1 MSMLALKE
9 WSIICKA
16 LEEGKQTILL
26 RKGGI
31 LEYKKG
37 FEISQKLFLLY
48 PTLEHQAAEYLQSN
62 YLQEYELLLKRNSSE
77 IVEDK
82 VNTIRIIARIEAMQE
97 FHDHELLSKLEKY
110 HIWNEKY
117 VNMRMNYNPKKPM
130 NALLL
135 RIYKL
140 SQPISID
147 VNPEWAGCKSWIDIE
162 FSSKYGNQYG
172 SINELL
178 NQSMPVIKDKDFQLI
193 HDNFMEIWN

>member
-1 MSMLALKE
+1 MLALKE

-16 LEEGKQTILL
+16 LEDGNQTILL

-37 FEISQKLFLLY
+37 FEIRQKSFLLF
-48 PTLEHQAAEYLQSN
+48 PTLEHQAEEYLQSK
-62 YLQEYELLLKRNSSE
+62 YLQTYDLLLRGNKSE
-77 IVEDK
+77 YIQNK
-82 VNTIRIIARIEAMQE
+82 ANTVLVQARIEAIQE
-97 FHDHELLSKLEKY
+97 FHDHEMLPKLEKY

-140 SQPISID
+140 PQPISID
-147 VNPEWAGCKSWIDIE
+147 VKPEWAGCKSWIDIDIAE
-162 FSSKYGNQYG
+162 KYGDQFG
-172 SINELL
+172 SVPKMFD
-178 NQSMPVIKDKDFQLI
+178 QSEPVIKDKEFQKI
-193 HDNFMEIWN
+193 FENFMEIWN

>member
-1 MSMLALKE
+1 MLALKE

-16 LEEGKQTILL
+16 LEDGNQTILL

-37 FEISQKLFLLY
+37 FEISQKSFLLY
-48 PTLEHQAAEYLQSN
+48 PTLEHQAAEYLQPK
-62 YLQEYELLLKRNSSE
+62 YLQSYELNLRENKSEEIQNNTNILKS
-77 IVEDK
+77 
-82 VNTIRIIARIEAMQE
+82 IARIEAIQE
-97 FHDHELLSKLEKY
+97 FHDHQKLPELEKY

-140 SQPISID
+140 PQPISIN
-147 VNPEWAGCKSWIDIE
+147 VNPEWAGCKSWIDIDMSE
-162 FSSKYGNQYG
+162 KYGNKFG
-172 SINELL
+172 SIPEMLY
-178 NQSMPVIKDKDFQLI
+178 QSEPVIKDKEFQKIFNDFV
-193 HDNFMEIWN
+193 EIWN

>member
-1 MSMLALKE
+1 MLALKE

-16 LEEGKQTILL
+16 MEEGKQTILL

-37 FEISQKLFLLY
+37 FEISQKVFLLY

-62 YLQEYELLLKRNSSE
+62 YLQEYELLLKRNRSE
-77 IVEDK
+77 IVQDK
-82 VNTIRIIARIEAMQE
+82 VNTLRIIARIEAMQE
-97 FHDHELLSKLEKY
+97 FHNYELLSKLEKY

-147 VNPEWAGCKSWIDIE
+147 VNPGWAGCKSWIDIE
-162 FSSKYGNQYG
+162 FTSKNGNQYG
-172 SINELL
+172 NIMDLF
-178 NQSMPVIKDKDFQLI
+178 NQSVPVIKDKDFQKI
-193 HDNFMEIWN
+193 HDNFTEIWN

>member
-1 MSMLALKE
+1 MLALKE

-16 LEEGKQTILL
+16 LEDGNQTILL

-37 FEISQKLFLLY
+37 FEIRQKSFLLF
-48 PTLEHQAAEYLQSN
+48 PTLEHQAEEYLQSK
-62 YLQEYELLLKRNSSE
+62 YLQTYDLLLRGNKSE
-77 IVEDK
+77 DIQNK
-82 VNTIRIIARIEAMQE
+82 ANTLLVQARIEAIQE
-97 FHDHELLSKLEKY
+97 FHDHEMLPKLEKY

-140 SQPISID
+140 PQPISID
-147 VNPEWAGCKSWIDIE
+147 VKPEWAGCKSWIDIDIAE
-162 FSSKYGNQYG
+162 KYGDQFG
-172 SINELL
+172 RVPKMFD
-178 NQSMPVIKDKDFQLI
+178 QSEPVIKDKEFQKI
-193 HDNFMEIWN
+193 FENFMEIWN

>member
-1 MSMLALKE
+1 MLALKE

-16 LEEGKQTILL
+16 LEDGNQTILL

-37 FEISQKLFLLY
+37 FEIRQKSFLLF
-48 PTLEHQAAEYLQSN
+48 PTLEHQAEEYLQSK
-62 YLQEYELLLKRNSSE
+62 YLQIYDLLLGGNKSE
-77 IVEDK
+77 DIQNK
-82 VNTIRIIARIEAMQE
+82 TNTLWVLARIEAIQE
-97 FHDHELLSKLEKY
+97 FHDHEMLPELEKY

-140 SQPISID
+140 PQPISID
-147 VNPEWAGCKSWIDIE
+147 INPEWAGCKSWIDIDIAE
-162 FSSKYGNQYG
+162 KYGNQYG
-172 SINELL
+172 SVPKMFD
-178 NQSMPVIKDKDFQLI
+178 QSEPVIKDKEFQRI
-193 HDNFMEIWN
+193 FENFMEIWN

>member
-1 MSMLALKE
+1 MLALKE

-16 LEEGKQTILL
+16 LEDGNQTILL

-37 FEISQKLFLLY
+37 FEITQKSFLLF
-48 PTLEHQAAEYLQSN
+48 PTLEHQAEEYLQSK
-62 YLQEYELLLKRNSSE
+62 YLQTYDLLLRGNKSE
-77 IVEDK
+77 YIQNK
-82 VNTIRIIARIEAMQE
+82 ANTVLVQARIEAIQE
-97 FHDHELLSKLEKY
+97 FHDHEMLPKLEKY

-140 SQPISID
+140 PQPISID
-147 VNPEWAGCKSWIDIE
+147 VKPEWAGCKSWIDIDIAE
-162 FSSKYGNQYG
+162 KYGDQFG
-172 SINELL
+172 SVPKMFD
-178 NQSMPVIKDKDFQLI
+178 QSEPVIKDKEFQKI
-193 HDNFMEIWN
+193 FENFMEIWN

>member
-1 MSMLALKE
+1 MLALKE

-16 LEEGKQTILL
+16 LEDGNQTILL

-31 LEYKKG
+31 LEYQKG
-37 FEISQKLFLLY
+37 FEIRQKSFLLF
-48 PTLEHQAAEYLQSN
+48 PTLEHQAEEYLQSK
-62 YLQEYELLLKRNSSE
+62 YLQTYDLLLRGNKSE
-77 IVEDK
+77 DIQNK
-82 VNTIRIIARIEAMQE
+82 ANTVLVLARIEAIQE
-97 FHDHELLSKLEKY
+97 FHNHELLPKLEKY

-162 FSSKYGNQYG
+162 FPSKYGNQYG
-172 SINELL
+172 NINELL
-178 NQSMPVIKDKDFQLI
+178 NQSVPVIKDKDFQKI

>member
-1 MSMLALKE
+1 MLALKE

-16 LEEGKQTILL
+16 MEEGKQTILL

-77 IVEDK
+77 IVQDK
-82 VNTIRIIARIEAMQE
+82 VNTLRIMARIEAMQE

-162 FSSKYGNQYG
+162 VPSRYGNQYG
-172 SINELL
+172 NIHELL
-178 NQSMPVIKDKDFQLI
+178 NQSVPVIKDKDFQKI
-193 HDNFMEIWN
+193 HDKFVEIWN